1 MKVRAKAGRGGKIT
15 NNKVDPDSL
24 LEILKDP
31 QNWADLKENINSFE
45 DKQAFIDHLNQ
56 LDEVSTDDL
65 GNVLLGEY
73 VEFSSKFIQLEDEEK
88 DIYCA

>member
-31 QNWADLKENINSFE
+31 
-45 DKQAFIDHLNQ
+45 
-56 LDEVSTDDL
+56 
-65 GNVLLGEY
+65 
-73 VEFSSKFIQLEDEEK
+73 
-88 DIYCA
+88 